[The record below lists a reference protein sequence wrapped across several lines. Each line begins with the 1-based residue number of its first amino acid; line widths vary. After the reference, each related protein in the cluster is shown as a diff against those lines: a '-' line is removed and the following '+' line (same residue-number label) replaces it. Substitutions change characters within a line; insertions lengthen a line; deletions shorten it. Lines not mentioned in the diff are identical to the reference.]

1 MGGVYGRSAWEECMR
16 RVLRTVFTV
25 FQSCCSSPYSHAS
38 PHRIHTHLLKPA
50 TDKYGGNVVD
60 RLLELVS
67 GLLIDCE

>member
-1 MGGVYGRSAWEECMR
+1 MGGVYERECY
-16 RVLRTVFTV
+16 VTYGVYG
-25 FQSCCSSPYSHAS
+25 SSPYPHAS

-67 GLLIDCE
+67 GLLIDWE